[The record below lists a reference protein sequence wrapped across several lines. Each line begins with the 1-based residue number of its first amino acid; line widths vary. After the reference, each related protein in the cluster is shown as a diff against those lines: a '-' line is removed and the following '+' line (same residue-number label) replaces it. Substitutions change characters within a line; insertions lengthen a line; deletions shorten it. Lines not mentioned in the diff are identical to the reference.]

1 MYERRS
7 RLSKKARDRLLEHF
21 VAGTTARAAAE
32 LGGVHLEHGR
42 WLLHAAASRDG
53 RRAGN
58 GVARGRRGRS
68 GKLRR
73 RPERPARPRRGPV
86 FGLFKHGGKV
96 YTVMIPNVRTATLR
110 PMIERM
116 IRPDSIVYTDGFR
129 SDDALDVSAASAK
142 EGHVKVSDD
151 VGSPVGSSERPDEAI
166 LGRAAE
172 SHEGVAKCAATLS
185 GRKQAYSREGRR
197 RSAQVPR
204 KRGWDRTHVIVLGA
218 NPVRFI

>member
-1 MYERRS
+1 MQ
-7 RLSKKARDRLLEHF
+7 H
-21 VAGTTARAAAE
+21 
-32 LGGVHLEHGR
+32 
-42 WLLHAAASRDG
+42 
-53 RRAGN
+53 
-58 GVARGRRGRS
+58 
-68 GKLRR
+68 
-73 RPERPARPRRGPV
+73 
-86 FGLFKHGGKV
+86 
-96 YTVMIPNVRTATLR
+96 
-110 PMIERM
+110 
-116 IRPDSIVYTDGFR
+116 
-129 SDDALDVSAASAK
+129 ALDRQIAALEQAVSAIGEQVRRAASAK

>member
-1 MYERRS
+1 MALRALQGGGVRG
-7 RLSKKARDRLLEHF
+7 RQGRPKGCRGA
-21 VAGTTARAAAE
+21 ARALDRQIAA
-32 LGGVHLEHGR
+32 LEQAVSAIGEQV
-42 WLLHAAASRDG
+42 
-53 RRAGN
+53 RR
-58 GVARGRRGRS
+58 
-68 GKLRR
+68 
-73 RPERPARPRRGPV
+73 
-86 FGLFKHGGKV
+86 
-96 YTVMIPNVRTATLR
+96 
-110 PMIERM
+110 
-116 IRPDSIVYTDGFR
+116 
-129 SDDALDVSAASAK
+129 AASAK

-218 NPVRFI
+218 NPVQFI